1 MLVLDGETHSGSS
14 GPGGVQLELG
24 LSSVSGLAVWLL
36 GGGGMAESRGHAG
49 AAAGH
54 PRACF

>member
-14 GPGGVQLELG
+14 EPGGVQLEH
-24 LSSVSGLAVWLL
+24 SSVSGLAVWLL
-36 GGGGMAESRGHAG
+36 GGGGEAESRGQAG

>member
-14 GPGGVQLELG
+14 GPGGVQLEH
-24 LSSVSGLAVWLL
+24 SSVSGLAVWLL
-36 GGGGMAESRGHAG
+36 GGGGEAESRGQAG